1 MSMDTTKRRMLE
13 LLADEEKH
21 ADKLKD
27 WLDL

>member
-1 MSMDTTKRRMLE
+1 MDTTIRRMLE
-13 LLADEEKH
+13 GILADEEKH

>member
-1 MSMDTTKRRMLE
+1 MDTTIRRMLE
-13 LLADEEKH
+13 DILADEEKH